1 MREAEI
7 EAVLEIAK
15 RLDALLFD
23 EFQLSAGGTS
33 RYYFDGRLVTLD
45 PEGAYRVAKAILPIV
60 WSCGAGIVAGPA
72 VAAVPIVAS
81 IVILSFMEKRPV
93 SGLIVR
99 SEPKK
104 HGAKRGIE
112 GGFKKGDKVVV
123 VDDTCSTGGN
133 LLHSIS
139 ALEAAGCSVSK
150 VVCILD
156 RNGGG
161 SDAIRSKGIPF
172 ESLLEADLDGTIV
185 VSRH

>member
-1 MREAEI
+1 M
-7 EAVLEIAK
+7 
-15 RLDALLFD
+15 
-23 EFQLSAGGTS
+23 
-33 RYYFDGRLVTLD
+33 
-45 PEGAYRVAKAILPIV
+45 
-60 WSCGAGIVAGPA
+60 
-72 VAAVPIVAS
+72 
-81 IVILSFMEKRPV
+81 
-93 SGLIVR
+93 
-99 SEPKK
+99 
-104 HGAKRGIE
+104 
-112 GGFKKGDKVVV
+112 VV

-156 RNGGG
+156 RKGGG

>member
-15 RLDALLFD
+15 SLNALLFG

-33 RYYFDGRLVTLD
+33 KYYFDGRLVTLD

-60 WSCGAGIVAGPA
+60 WACGASIVAGPA
-72 VAAVPIVAS
+72 VAAIPIVAS
-81 IVILSFMEKRPV
+81 IVTVSFLEGSPV

-99 SEPKK
+99 GEPKK
-104 HGAKRGIE
+104 HGAKREIE
-112 GGFKKGDKVVV
+112 GTFKKGDAVVV
-123 VDDTCSTGGN
+123 VDDTCSTGGS

-139 ALEAAGCSVSK
+139 ALEAAGCSISK

-156 RNGGG
+156 RKAGG
-161 SDAIRSKGIPF
+161 SDAIKGRGIPF
-172 ESLLEADLDGTIV
+172 ESLLEADQNGKIA
-185 VSRH
+185 VSG